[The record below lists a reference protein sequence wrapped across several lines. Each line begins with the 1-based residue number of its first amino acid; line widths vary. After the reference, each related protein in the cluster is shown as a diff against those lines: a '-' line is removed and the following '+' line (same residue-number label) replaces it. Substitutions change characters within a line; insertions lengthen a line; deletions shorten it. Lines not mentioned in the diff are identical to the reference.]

1 MIYTDSELSNF
12 ILSIKDKPETEII
25 EFKEAVSNYSF
36 NDIGKYFSA
45 LSNEANINEAPCGW
59 LIFGITDNG
68 IIKGTNFRTSGL
80 QSLKKELAGHT
91 NERLTFLN
99 IYELKIENK
108 RVIAFQIPPAIKGI
122 PTTWNGAA
130 FAREDESTCPLPI
143 NKLDIIRNQIGF
155 DWSKEIV
162 QGATIDDL
170 DPEAIA
176 KARELFIKKQRNPEQ
191 YTELSD
197 EALLNKASILIK
209 GKVTNAALILLGKPE
224 SSYLFDGFIPRITW
238 TLYNGDN
245 TIKTYEHFDM
255 PLLLAV
261 DKVYAKI
268 RNEKYRYIAEQL
280 TLFPDEVNQYEPE
293 VIKEILNNCIAHSDY
308 RLRGKINVEE
318 FEDRIVFIN
327 EASFIPESI
336 ESTLE
341 AGYKHH
347 ITEILSFVMQ
357 W

>member
-1 MIYTDSELSNF
+1 MIYTDSELTEL

-68 IIKGTNFRTSGL
+68 IIKGTNFRTTGL

-99 IYELKIENK
+99 IYELNIEDK

-130 FAREDESTCPLPI
+130 FAREDESTCPLPL

-191 YTELSD
+191 YTKLSD

-209 GKVTNAALILLGKPE
+209 GKVTNAALIL
-224 SSYLFDGFIPRITW
+224 F
-238 TLYNGDN
+238 
-245 TIKTYEHFDM
+245 
-255 PLLLAV
+255 
-261 DKVYAKI
+261 
-268 RNEKYRYIAEQL
+268 
-280 TLFPDEVNQYEPE
+280 
-293 VIKEILNNCIAHSDY
+293 
-308 RLRGKINVEE
+308 
-318 FEDRIVFIN
+318 
-327 EASFIPESI
+327 
-336 ESTLE
+336 
-341 AGYKHH
+341 
-347 ITEILSFVMQ
+347 
-357 W
+357 